1 MKKEKILILGAR
13 RGLGFEILKLWK
25 SRFPNDEIYASSRQP
40 FEYLD
45 VTTFRWDLTVGEDV
59 ENLLQTVDK
68 LAPQKVFY
76 IAGGG
81 PYGVYGEKQWKD
93 HQWALQLTFMTPMRL
108 LHQCLNRSFLQ
119 QFIVVGSSI
128 AESKPDPG
136 AASYAAAKHGIKG
149 LISSLQTETSKDLR
163 LFSPGYMNTSM
174 LPQAT
179 QHKLR
184 AVIEEPTA
192 VASQFIDWA
201 QNPKASWHW
210 EGRPR

>member
-25 SRFPNDEIYASSRQP
+25 ARFPNDEVYASSRQP

-45 VTTFRWDLTVGEDV
+45 TKTFHWDLTVGEDV

-76 IAGGG
+76 VAGGG
-81 PYGVYGEKQWKD
+81 PYGVFSEKQWKD
-93 HQWALQLTFMTPMRL
+93 HQWALQLTLLTPTRL
-108 LHQCLNRSFLQ
+108 LHHCLNKSFIE
-119 QFIVVGSSI
+119 QFIMVGSAI
-128 AESKPDPG
+128 AESNPDPG
-136 AASYAAAKHGIKG
+136 AASYAAAKHGLKG
-149 LISSLQTETSKDLR
+149 LLATLKTETSKDLR

-174 LPQAT
+174 LPRLA
-179 QHKLR
+179 QHKIN
-184 AVIEEPTA
+184 AHIEDA
-192 VASQFIDWA
+192 SVVAAQFIDWA